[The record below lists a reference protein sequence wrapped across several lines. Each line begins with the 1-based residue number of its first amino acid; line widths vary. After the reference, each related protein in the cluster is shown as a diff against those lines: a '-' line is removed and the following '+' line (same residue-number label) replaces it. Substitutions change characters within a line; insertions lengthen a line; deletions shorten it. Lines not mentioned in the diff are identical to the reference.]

1 MKISSETLNI
11 LKNFSTINHSIVV
24 EEGNVLKSISPMKNI
39 FVRADVVETFPRKF
53 AIYELT
59 EFLGGLSL
67 FKDPEFDFSNPSY
80 VLIKDGR
87 SKVKYFFSDPSV
99 ITSAP
104 EKDIELP
111 SVEVKFD
118 LSTDTLNALQRAAGV
133 YQLPDLSLV
142 GDGSQMQL
150 VVRDNKN
157 DSSNN
162 YCIDVG
168 ETSATFNF
176 NFKVENIKILPGDY
190 SVSMCSKGISLFEN
204 TSLNLKYWIALEP
217 NSQYES

>member
-11 LKNFSTINHSIVV
+11 FKNFSTINHSIVV

-87 SKVKYFFSDPSV
+87 SKVKYVFSDPSV

-111 SVEVKFD
+111 SVEVQFV
-118 LSTDTLNALQRAAGV
+118 LSTDTLNTLQRAAGV

-157 DSSNN
+157 DSSHN

-190 SVSMCSKGISLFEN
+190 NVSMCSKGISLFEN